1 MSKSASADFDP
12 AVPEGRFLSPS
23 PMSDKNHVAVI
34 GGGPAGLMAAEVL
47 AHAGLAVTVYDRTAS
62 VGRKF
67 LLAGRGGLNLTHS
80 EPLDGFLAR
89 YRPAPPRLLEA
100 IRAFPPEQLRAWCEA
115 LGQPTFVG
123 SSGRVFPTA
132 MKASPLLRSWLRRL
146 QSQGVTFALR
156 HRWIGWD
163 DAESLVFARPDST
176 TVTDRPDA
184 TVLALGGASW
194 PRLGSDGAW
203 TDVLDHAG
211 VAIAPLRP
219 ANCGFRADWPEAFG
233 ERRGGAPLKRIAVT
247 FDGRTVRGEAV
258 ITRDG
263 LEGGAIYALSGPLR
277 DAIASHGG
285 ATVTIDLRPDLAAAA
300 LANRLAGRRK
310 KQTLSTVLRK
320 HAKLSPPAIDLLR
333 ESAAQAGIRLSD
345 LPPAELARLIKAA
358 PVRLIATAS
367 IARAISTAGGVSFDA
382 IDDHFMLCKLPGVF
396 VAGEMLDWEAP
407 TGGYLLQASFATGI
421 AAARGAI
428 DLIRGCVAGMSHS
441 GAGCG

>member
-1 MSKSASADFDP
+1 
-12 AVPEGRFLSPS
+12 
-23 PMSDKNHVAVI
+23 
-34 GGGPAGLMAAEVL
+34 
-47 AHAGLAVTVYDRTAS
+47 
-62 VGRKF
+62 
-67 LLAGRGGLNLTHS
+67 
-80 EPLDGFLAR
+80 
-89 YRPAPPRLLEA
+89 
-100 IRAFPPEQLRAWCEA
+100 
-115 LGQPTFVG
+115 
-123 SSGRVFPTA
+123 
-132 MKASPLLRSWLRRL
+132 L

-156 HRWIGWD
+156 HRWIGWN
-163 DAESLVFARPDST
+163 DAGSLVFARPDGT
-176 TVTDRPDA
+176 AVTDRPDG
-184 TVLALGGASW
+184 TILALGGASW

-203 TDVLDHAG
+203 TDVLGRPG
-211 VAIAPLRP
+211 VAIAPPRP
-219 ANCGFRADWPEAFG
+219 ANCGFRADWSEAFG
-233 ERRGGAPLKRIAVT
+233 ERRAGAPLKRIAVT

-285 ATVTIDLRPDLAAAA
+285 ATVAIDLRPDLAESE
-300 LANRLAGRRK
+300 LADRLAGRQK
-310 KQTLSTVLRK
+310 KQTLSTALRK
-320 HAKLSPPAIDLLR
+320 QVKLSPPAIDLLR
-333 ESAAQAGIRLSD
+333 ESAARAGIRLSD
-345 LPPAELARLIKAA
+345 LPSAELARLIKAA

-428 DLIRGCVAGMSHS
+428 ELIRGCVAGMSHS